1 MSKSPTRGAKS
12 PRKLPVPAG
21 KKRASSRSQSPAKA
35 RGAGT
40 RSKSEEPQDAVELGM
55 LTTPISTVYYFS
67 LSLTE
72 FLLWLAHMVVKD
84 KRFQFVGVPVLALY
98 LASKLYISPDMYA
111 APTDCDVSTSGAILW
126 EYEILCFEALWWVV
140 LGILSSV
147 GFGTGLHSGIMF
159 LFPHLMS
166 IVFAAESCGTLEG
179 MTTLYLH
186 PCKYHCATAV
196 SG

>member
-84 KRFQFVGVPVLALY
+84 KRFQFVGVPVLALIWQANCIY
-98 LASKLYISPDMYA
+98 RLICTRPPLIAMSLLPVQYFGNTRFFVLKHCGGLCWAFCHRLAS
-111 APTDCDVSTSGAILW
+111 
-126 EYEILCFEALWWVV
+126 V
-140 LGILSSV
+140 LV
-147 GFGTGLHSGIMF
+147 CT
-159 LFPHLMS
+159 
-166 IVFAAESCGTLEG
+166 AESCSFSHT
-179 MTTLYLH
+179 
-186 PCKYHCATAV
+186 
-196 SG
+196 